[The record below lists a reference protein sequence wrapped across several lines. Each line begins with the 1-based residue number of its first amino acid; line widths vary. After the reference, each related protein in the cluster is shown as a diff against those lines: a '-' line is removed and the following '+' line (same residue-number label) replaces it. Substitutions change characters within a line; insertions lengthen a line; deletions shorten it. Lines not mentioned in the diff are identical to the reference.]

1 MKSILERNR
10 FRITHKF
17 TRFYNSTENNEHRKN
32 NNSIVKSDNSII
44 NYKMVLGIKKI
55 EISNLSSL
63 CRDFH
68 NIFRINKYA
77 LVKYTND
84 VLPFIKYLRTSEI
97 VMILHHYAHINYNN
111 INFYNN
117 VWNQIINKLYDI
129 DCKELALIIYSMGK
143 IKYLNNKDMI
153 LLFESEIKKWI
164 NKLSGRDCSLILK
177 GLNNLNYNNN
187 NIYLMIYDRIL
198 TIADDLN
205 LLDICIIL
213 NTHSKSKNININIFE
228 ILLNKSLSFY
238 SFLNEQCIAS
248 LLWSVSN
255 ASIKSE
261 KYFSLLTLKLRLLMH
276 EKLIKNSEISQEKIP
291 DSNAQNVDI
300 KKDATRD
307 KAPINDP
314 DSGKV
319 LERPNN
325 DKILERQKQ
334 NVERPQRNVEQPQQ
348 SVERNNQGKITN
360 DNDNFFENYNDVIS
374 ESQPYDSEDK
384 QDDDNLKSLNYEISM
399 NSSCKYE
406 NLIPS
411 IIYSFGKQRTYLKNN
426 INIDKKLYNH
436 IINSYNAQN
445 YINKSPVDTV
455 YIFDISRD
463 FLRDKNVFNNSNIND
478 KNKIKLKKYQNKKY
492 YEHIIFIINN
502 YLTHFI
508 NNVHYNDLKNILFGI
523 AKIEMFIDKKLF
535 NNIFELIIFHVK
547 KNMYKSYEIINLSRS
562 LSLLPHVPTNIWID
576 IFEFYKNKFISNTS
590 VKNNCYLFYIF
601 SFVKKKLN
609 NYNFDICLIEHI
621 NKKIV
626 NINEDDVINVIK
638 ALINLNYYNNELVN
652 NISNYIEKN
661 YTAFNLIDIVYILKY
676 FTSMDLRNTNIFS
689 LFALTVKKNNTKHNY
704 AIISTI
710 SSFYLQMNI
719 FPKTIEDILLQE
731 KKSSEICFKTEEI
744 ICDE

>member
-1 MKSILERNR
+1 MKSVLGRNQ
-10 FRITHKF
+10 FRITYKYA
-17 TRFYNSTENNEHRKN
+17 RLYNSTTTNEHTKIKN
-32 NNSIVKSDNSII
+32 NNSIANNDNSII
-44 NYKMVLGIKKI
+44 NYKMILGIKKI

-68 NIFRINKYA
+68 NIFRINKYG
-77 LVKYTND
+77 LLKYTND
-84 VLPFIKYLRTSEI
+84 ILPFIKYLRTSEI

-117 VWNQIINKLYDI
+117 LWNQIIDKLYDI

-153 LLFESEIKKWI
+153 LLFESEIKKWV

-187 NIYLMIYDRIL
+187 NIYSIIYDRIL
-198 TIADDLN
+198 SIADDLN

-213 NTHSKSKNININIFE
+213 NTHSKSKNININMFE

-248 LLWSVSN
+248 LLWSISN

-261 KYFSLLTLKLRLLMH
+261 KYFSLLALKLRLLMH
-276 EKLIKNSEISQEKIP
+276 EKLIQNSEVDQGKISNH
-291 DSNAQNVDI
+291 DLQNGDI
-300 KKDATRD
+300 KRDEIRD
-307 KAPINDP
+307 KAEIN
-314 DSGKV
+314 K
-319 LERPNN
+319 PNN
-325 DKILERQKQ
+325 GKILERD
-334 NVERPQRNVEQPQQ
+334 
-348 SVERNNQGKITN
+348 NQGKITN
-360 DNDNFFENYNDVIS
+360 DNNSYQIKNNNDTFFENYNDVIS
-374 ESQPYDSEDK
+374 ESQSYDNEDK
-384 QDDDNLKSLNYEISM
+384 QDGDNLKNLNYEISM
-399 NSSCKYE
+399 SSSCKYE

-445 YINKSPVDTV
+445 CINNSPVDTV
-455 YIFDISRD
+455 YIFDTSKD
-463 FLRDKNVFNNSNIND
+463 FLRDKNVFNNND
-478 KNKIKLKKYQNKKY
+478 KNKTKLKKYQNKKY

-502 YLTHFI
+502 YLTYFI
-508 NNVHYNDLKNILFGI
+508 NNVHYNDLKNVLFGI
-523 AKIEMFIDKKLF
+523 AKIEMFVDKKLL
-535 NNIFELIIFHVK
+535 NNIFELIILHVK
-547 KNMYKSYEIINLSRS
+547 NNMYKSYEIINLSRS
-562 LSLLPHVPTNIWID
+562 ISLLPHVPTNIWID
-576 IFEFYKNKFISNTS
+576 IFEFYKNKFVSNTS

-601 SFVKKKLN
+601 SFIKKKLN
-609 NYNFDICLIEHI
+609 NYNLDLCLIEHI
-621 NKKIV
+621 NKKIGS
-626 NINEDDVINVIK
+626 IDEDDVINLIK

-719 FPKTIEDILLQE
+719 FPKAIEDILLQE
-731 KKSSEICFKTEEI
+731 KKSSEVCFKTEEI

>member
-1 MKSILERNR
+1 MKSVLGRNR
-10 FRITHKF
+10 FRITYKYA
-17 TRFYNSTENNEHRKN
+17 RLYNSTTTNEHTKIKN
-32 NNSIVKSDNSII
+32 NNSIANSDNSII
-44 NYKMVLGIKKI
+44 NYKMILGIKKI

-68 NIFRINKYA
+68 NIFRINKYG
-77 LVKYTND
+77 LLKYTND
-84 VLPFIKYLRTSEI
+84 ILPFIKYLRTSEI

-117 VWNQIINKLYDI
+117 IWNQIIDKLYDI

-153 LLFESEIKKWI
+153 LLFESEIKKWVT
-164 NKLSGRDCSLILK
+164 KLSGRDCSLILK

-187 NIYLMIYDRIL
+187 NIYSIIYDRIL
-198 TIADDLN
+198 SIADNLN

-213 NTHSKSKNININIFE
+213 NTHSKSKNININMFE

-248 LLWSVSN
+248 LLWSLSN

-261 KYFSLLTLKLRLLMH
+261 KYFSLLALKLRLLMH
-276 EKLIKNSEISQEKIP
+276 KKLI
-291 DSNAQNVDI
+291 QNCDIDQGKKANHDLQNGDI
-300 KKDATRD
+300 KRD
-307 KAPINDP
+307 GAQDQ
-314 DSGKV
+314 SKV
-319 LERPNN
+319 NEPNN
-325 DKILERQKQ
+325 DKILERD
-334 NVERPQRNVEQPQQ
+334 
-348 SVERNNQGKITN
+348 SQGKITN
-360 DNDNFFENYNDVIS
+360 DNNSYQMKNNNDTFFENYNDVIS
-374 ESQPYDSEDK
+374 ESQSYDNEDSEDK
-384 QDDDNLKSLNYEISM
+384 QDGDNLKNLNYEISM
-399 NSSCKYE
+399 SSSCKYE

-445 YINKSPVDTV
+445 CINSSPVDTV
-455 YIFDISRD
+455 YIFDTSKD
-463 FLRDKNVFNNSNIND
+463 FLRDKNVFNNND
-478 KNKIKLKKYQNKKY
+478 KNRAKLKKYQNKKY

-502 YLTHFI
+502 YLTYFI
-508 NNVHYNDLKNILFGI
+508 NNVHYNDLKNVLFGI
-523 AKIEMFIDKKLF
+523 AKIEMFVDKKLL
-535 NNIFELIIFHVK
+535 NTIFELITVHVK
-547 KNMYKSYEIINLSRS
+547 NNLYKSYEIINLSRS

-576 IFEFYKNKFISNTS
+576 IFEFYKNKFVSNTS

-601 SFVKKKLN
+601 SFIKKKLN
-609 NYNFDICLIEHI
+609 DYNLDLCLIENI
-621 NKKIV
+621 NKKIAS
-626 NINEDDVINVIK
+626 IDEDDVINLIK
-638 ALINLNYYNNELVN
+638 ALINFNYYNNELVN

-689 LFALTVKKNNTKHNY
+689 LFALTIKKNNTKHNY
-704 AIISTI
+704 PIISTI

-719 FPKTIEDILLQE
+719 FPKAIEDILLQE
-731 KKSSEICFKTEEI
+731 KKSRDVCFKTEEI
-744 ICDE
+744 MCDE

>member
-601 SFVKKKLN
+601 SFE
-609 NYNFDICLIEHI
+609 Y
-621 NKKIV
+621 
-626 NINEDDVINVIK
+626 
-638 ALINLNYYNNELVN
+638 
-652 NISNYIEKN
+652 
-661 YTAFNLIDIVYILKY
+661 KY
-676 FTSMDLRNTNIFS
+676 FL
-689 LFALTVKKNNTKHNY
+689 LFALT
-704 AIISTI
+704 
-710 SSFYLQMNI
+710 MNI